1 MAVSYDKLWKILIDK
16 KFKKTDLIKNAK
28 ISSSA
33 LAKLSKNEFVSLS
46 VIDKIC
52 FYLDC
57 DISDILHIKRGC
69 LKMIKILSSASFF
82 V

>member
-16 KFKKTDLIKNAK
+16 KLKKTDLIHNAK

-33 LAKLSKNEFVSLS
+33 LSKLSKNEFVSLS
-46 VIDKIC
+46 VINKIC

-57 DISDILHIKRGC
+57 DVSDVLQIINEP
-69 LKMIKILSSASFF
+69 
-82 V
+82 

>member
-1 MAVSYDKLWKILIDK
+1 MSVSYDKLWKILIDK
-16 KFKKTDLIKNAK
+16 KLKKTDLIKNAK

-33 LAKLSKNEFVSLS
+33 LAKLSKNECVSLS

-57 DISDILHIKRGC
+57 DISDILHIKN
-69 LKMIKILSSASFF
+69 KS
-82 V
+82 

>member
-16 KFKKTDLIKNAK
+16 KLKKTDLIKNAK

-57 DISDILHIKRGC
+57 DISDILHIKN
-69 LKMIKILSSASFF
+69 KS
-82 V
+82 

>member
-16 KFKKTDLIKNAK
+16 KLKKTDLIKNAK

-33 LAKLSKNEFVSLS
+33 LAKLSKNDFVSLS

-57 DISDILHIKRGC
+57 DISDILHIKN
-69 LKMIKILSSASFF
+69 KS
-82 V
+82 

>member
-1 MAVSYDKLWKILIDK
+1 MSVSYDKLWKILIDK
-16 KFKKTDLIKNAK
+16 KLKKTDLIKNAK

-57 DISDILHIKRGC
+57 DISDILHIKN
-69 LKMIKILSSASFF
+69 KS
-82 V
+82 